1 MNTHGHG
8 LEPPASSVGVACER
22 IFKIKAIEA
31 HRPMSEKELSL
42 GFIGFKRTQAFYV
55 LAQYPALEAYFV
67 SNQYAVPFGRNAI
80 CGLVPARL
88 FEVVDLYSSDS
99 TKVPVTTESEKQQQQ
114 QQQQAVITQNANTSR
129 LSMASIPSPPLSA
142 ATANP
147 TRVPLYTVG
156 SVAVDG
162 FHRANNEY
170 SISVAAYLTMAN
182 GSNASARMERTLGQ
196 LLRFH
201 TSLVQL
207 KSSSQPVPQFPARPA
222 MSVADQSNP
231 TFMRNAFAEL
241 RLQLQV
247 FLNECIANG
256 FTDNLTVFLI
266 PPNGSVQIIAESALS
281 SRNESDSSIQSM
293 DSTTNYV
300 QSPDLEDTRRLSTI
314 TSHHQ
319 HHQHRPSNPAIPT
332 HTTSSN
338 NNRTSASQTLS
349 QHSRHDSI
357 YSLLSE
363 SQRASLIG
371 NDLSQRASYLSEQAR
386 QSLIS
391 DAAANRASIASL
403 SDYQRLSL
411 IESTVSNNNRDSVV
425 SNISRHNS
433 VMSKNSNRF
442 SISSRRGSAYV
453 GISTQVE
460 DKEDAAVSEV
470 AAAAAAANNNAVFSP
485 PPKAP
490 ITQFGANGPVRSGID
505 LDGDASLIQQP
516 DGEYHGEDKSKRR
529 REISDASAKRFGT
542 MLLAA
547 AAAEE
552 GEQEGESTTTT
563 TTTTTTTAQEEQ
575 QQQQQQD
582 NQLVDGLAKVHIEG
596 RGRNAIVNA
605 VKPTTTTTTTGHLQ
619 PPGGHE
625 IPFPARSSSKSV
637 ALRDAAG
644 GMASAVV
651 DPNLLKHE
659 VNAINS
665 FFDEDDDEPPGN
677 NNKLLVAPDGVRK
690 VASNVSLAA
699 SITGR
704 SSSLGW
710 KQT

>member
-8 LEPPASSVGVACER
+8 QEPPPSTVGVACER

-67 SNQYAVPFGRNAI
+67 SNQYAVPFGRNAV

-114 QQQQAVITQNANTSR
+114 QAIITQNANTTNANASR

-170 SISVAAYLTMAN
+170 SISIAAYLTMAN
-182 GSNASARMERTLGQ
+182 GSNASARMERTLAQ

-201 TSLVQL
+201 SSLIQL
-207 KSSSQPVPQFPARPA
+207 KSSQPVPQFPARPT
-222 MSVADQSNP
+222 MKLADQSNP

-319 HHQHRPSNPAIPT
+319 HHQHRPSNPAIPS

-391 DAAANRASIASL
+391 DANRASIASL

-425 SNISRHNS
+425 SSISRHNS

-460 DKEDAAVSEV
+460 DKEDAAASEV
-470 AAAAAAANNNAVFSP
+470 AAAANNKDNHNSVFSP

-490 ITQFGANGPVRSGID
+490 ITQFGANGPVRSALD
-505 LDGDASLIQQP
+505 LDGDASIIQQQQP

-547 AAAEE
+547 AAEEEEAEA
-552 GEQEGESTTTT
+552 GEAGEAETS
-563 TTTTTTTAQEEQ
+563 QEQ
-575 QQQQQQD
+575 QKD
-582 NQLVDGLAKVHIEG
+582 DQLVVDGLAKVHIEG

-605 VKPTTTTTTTGHLQ
+605 VKPTTTTTGHLQ
-619 PPGGHE
+619 PPGGQLHE

-637 ALRDAAG
+637 ALRDG
-644 GMASAVV
+644 GMASAAV

-665 FFDEDDDEPPGN
+665 FFDEDDDEPTGN
-677 NNKLLVAPDGVRK
+677 SKLLSPPSAVEGVRK

-699 SITGR
+699 SISGR

>member
-1 MNTHGHG
+1 
-8 LEPPASSVGVACER
+8 
-22 IFKIKAIEA
+22 
-31 HRPMSEKELSL
+31 MSEKELSL

-67 SNQYAVPFGRNAI
+67 SNQYAVPFGRNAV

-114 QQQQAVITQNANTSR
+114 QAIITQNANTTNANASR

-170 SISVAAYLTMAN
+170 SISIAAYLTMAN
-182 GSNASARMERTLGQ
+182 GSNASARMERTLAQ

-201 TSLVQL
+201 SSLIQL
-207 KSSSQPVPQFPARPA
+207 KSSQPVPQFPARPT
-222 MSVADQSNP
+222 MKLADQSNP

-332 HTTSSN
+332 HTTTTTTSSN

-391 DAAANRASIASL
+391 DANRASIASL

-425 SNISRHNS
+425 SSISRHNS

-470 AAAAAAANNNAVFSP
+470 AAAANNNNNSVFSP

-490 ITQFGANGPVRSGID
+490 ITQFGANGPVRSALD
-505 LDGDASLIQQP
+505 LDGDASIIQQQP

-547 AAAEE
+547 AAEE
-552 GEQEGESTTTT
+552 
-563 TTTTTTTAQEEQ
+563 EEQ
-575 QQQQQQD
+575 AEAGEGDSQEQQKD
-582 NQLVDGLAKVHIEG
+582 DQLVVDGLAKVHIEG

-605 VKPTTTTTTTGHLQ
+605 VKPTTTTTTTTTTGHLQ
-619 PPGGHE
+619 PPGGQLHE

-637 ALRDAAG
+637 ALRDA
-644 GMASAVV
+644 GMTSAAVV

-665 FFDEDDDEPPGN
+665 FFDEDDDEMPGN
-677 NNKLLVAPDGVRK
+677 SKLLAPPAAAAAVAVEGVRK

-699 SITGR
+699 SISGR